1 MKIADIK
8 KDISQLSIQEK
19 ATLANWIITNID
31 GVFEKEN
38 DVDAAW
44 RHEIR
49 SRVEEIKTGKVK
61 MIPAEDMWKDLLSGY
76 EKTSWSAGQSE
87 EST

>member
-19 ATLANWIITNID
+19 ASLANWIITDIN
-31 GVFEKEN
+31 GVVEN

-76 EKTSWSAGQSE
+76 GKTR
-87 EST
+87 

>member
-8 KDISQLSIQEK
+8 KDISQLSMQEK
-19 ATLANWIITNID
+19 ASLAHWIITDID
-31 GVFEKEN
+31 GVVEN

-49 SRVEEIKTGKVK
+49 SRVEEIKTGNAK
-61 MIPAEDMWKDLLSGY
+61 MIPAEDMWKDLLSNYG
-76 EKTSWSAGQSE
+76 KTR
-87 EST
+87 

>member
-8 KDISQLSIQEK
+8 KDISQLSMQEK
-19 ATLANWIITNID
+19 ASLAHWIITDID
-31 GVFEKEN
+31 GVVEN

-76 EKTSWSAGQSE
+76 EKTRWSAGQSE

>member
-1 MKIADIK
+1 MSITDIK

-19 ATLANWIITNID
+19 AALANWLITNID
-31 GVFEKEN
+31 EVIEKED

-61 MIPAEDMWKDLLSGY
+61 MIPAENMWKDLLSGY
-76 EKTSWSAGQSE
+76 GKTS
-87 EST
+87 

>member
-1 MKIADIK
+1 MNITNIK

-19 ATLANWIITNID
+19 AALANWIITNID
-31 GVFEKEN
+31 KVIEKED

-61 MIPAEDMWKDLLSGY
+61 MIPAEDMWKDLFSNYG
-76 EKTSWSAGQSE
+76 KTS
-87 EST
+87 

>member
-19 ATLANWIITNID
+19 ASLANWIITDID
-31 GVFEKEN
+31 GVVEN

-61 MIPAEDMWKDLLSGY
+61 MIPAEDMWKDFLSGY
-76 EKTSWSAGQSE
+76 GKTR
-87 EST
+87 

>member
-1 MKIADIK
+1 MSITDIK
-8 KDISQLSIQEK
+8 KNISQLSIQEK
-19 ATLANWIITNID
+19 ASLANWIITKID
-31 GVFEKEN
+31 EVIEKED

-61 MIPAEDMWKDLLSGY
+61 MIPAENMWKDLLSGY
-76 EKTSWSAGQSE
+76 GKTS
-87 EST
+87 

>member
-1 MKIADIK
+1 MSITDIK

-19 ATLANWIITNID
+19 AALANRIITNID
-31 GVFEKEN
+31 EVVEKED

-49 SRVEEIKTGKVK
+49 SRAEETKTGKAK
-61 MIPAEDMWKDLLSGY
+61 MISAENMWKDLLSGY
-76 EKTSWSAGQSE
+76 GKTS
-87 EST
+87 

>member
-1 MKIADIK
+1 MSITNIK
-8 KDISQLSIQEK
+8 KNISQLSIQEK
-19 ATLANWIITNID
+19 AALANWIITDID
-31 GVFEKEN
+31 KVIEKED

-76 EKTSWSAGQSE
+76 GKTS
-87 EST
+87 

>member
-1 MKIADIK
+1 MSITDIK

-19 ATLANWIITNID
+19 AALANWIITKMDEVI
-31 GVFEKEN
+31 EKEE

-61 MIPAEDMWKDLLSGY
+61 MIPAENMWKDLLSGY
-76 EKTSWSAGQSE
+76 GKTS
-87 EST
+87 